1 MSRHKLTSHLI
12 PRTRDGRIATAL
24 FVVLFLLAMPPVTHV
39 VLDRPDV
46 WIAGVPF
53 LYVALLVVYI
63 GLIGVLV
70 WALRRGV

>member
-1 MSRHKLTSHLI
+1 
-12 PRTRDGRIATAL
+12 
-24 FVVLFLLAMPPVTHV
+24 MPPVTHV